1 MKELERII
9 YNSVIGKGKK
19 LTKDDIYE
27 FSQADS
33 EAFVDVLFRVI
44 NTIVED
50 YPRTKKLYN
59 VNTCFDYVIETIEIS
74 EDLDPSIVDKKIKK
88 LEKKIDLIISK
99 KLNNRQELI
108 TELRGLKN
116 GLRRTS
122 EKASEESTHRYDFI
136 DYLIREPRN
145 INFIEFTFK
154 KIPVIMQAKD
164 RNGISLF
171 RNISRSYMKSLEL
184 EDDRDSSYYKTLIW
198 LMLSQEGFSLTD
210 DDKKGVLVDI
220 YRELEKISNNPI
232 PKREKREKLKQL
244 ENIKELIAPSKE
256 ATHSLEEIAD
266 KYDVSIS
273 FPERIVSLTDD
284 YIKPIT
290 LENYPDRKV
299 FKDFVVSI
307 DGVSTVEIDDALSC
321 RRLRNGHYL
330 LGVHIASI
338 LGYYDYDSEIVRNA
352 FYRAKSIYL
361 RKNVSQDQGLI
372 PMFPEEF
379 STDIGSLV
387 EGKNRLARSYMYEV
401 DGAGRVVDQRFLR
414 TIIRNNKRA
423 TYDEINSIISSSSSN
438 GLLGRT
444 VRDLREVSALLG
456 KNYHIDRLYELVKER
471 MPDPSGLKVKKVGSE
486 EIVYQCMLLTGS
498 KVAEFFSSNNYPC
511 LYRVHNVGDTMNG
524 TLARMVQEMIEKHG
538 EEEFKKMYELL
549 DGLYPKGYYSISGNH
564 QGLSL
569 SSYCHCTSGL
579 RRAADIVVEHALE
592 VCYDKTPSEED
603 IAELTADIL
612 EKQEI
617 INLKSDS
624 IDWFI
629 EDFSRVGVKVKTKDF
644 DGR

>member
-244 ENIKELIAPSKE
+244 ENIKELIAPSREK
-256 ATHSLEEIAD
+256 THSLEEIAD

-273 FPERIVSLTDD
+273 FPERILSLTDD

-290 LENYPDRKV
+290 LENYPGRKV

-307 DGVSTVEIDDALSC
+307 DGASTVEIDDALSC

-361 RKNVSQDQGLI
+361 RKNISQDQGFI

-379 STDIGSLV
+379 S
-387 EGKNRLARSYMYEV
+387 
-401 DGAGRVVDQRFLR
+401 
-414 TIIRNNKRA
+414 
-423 TYDEINSIISSSSSN
+423 
-438 GLLGRT
+438 
-444 VRDLREVSALLG
+444 
-456 KNYHIDRLYELVKER
+456 
-471 MPDPSGLKVKKVGSE
+471 
-486 EIVYQCMLLTGS
+486 
-498 KVAEFFSSNNYPC
+498 
-511 LYRVHNVGDTMNG
+511 
-524 TLARMVQEMIEKHG
+524 
-538 EEEFKKMYELL
+538 
-549 DGLYPKGYYSISGNH
+549 
-564 QGLSL
+564 
-569 SSYCHCTSGL
+569 
-579 RRAADIVVEHALE
+579 ADIVVEHALE